1 MLTESFT
8 TSMIMDAFNH
18 IAFLFLFILW
28 GISRHAVIFFFFK
41 SPYLS
46 IVLII
51 IGDSPF
57 TRRIA
62 QCITGRELCIC
73 NCLVSMGI
81 DGSPSNVLDLPL
93 LTLCF
98 LLVFLRGR
106 PYMSPSELSSSS
118 SSSSSS
124 ESSQS
129 AETLKY
135 TLDPIDSFQ

>member
-28 GISRHAVIFFFFK
+28 GISRHAVIFFIFIK

-46 IVLII
+46 IVLVV

-62 QCITGRELCIC
+62 QCITRRELCIC
-73 NCLVSMGI
+73 NCLVSMGT
-81 DGSPSNVLDLPL
+81 DGSPRNESNLPL
-93 LTLCF
+93 LDLCF

-106 PYMSPSELSSSS
+106 PYMSPSELSSS